1 MMHYYGIVED
11 RNDPLEIG
19 RVRVRIHGLHTE
31 NKSLIATPNL
41 PWSQVILPTTSAGLS
56 GFGTQHG
63 LVEGSTVVGFFR
75 DETDM
80 QDFIVLGS
88 VAGIPADGYLEDEED
103 KLKKR
108 TPDDGF
114 SDPRRLSSGA
124 YDSTPDGKNPPEGKR
139 PFGLEHGLDTA
150 PIKPEKVEIKY
161 DGKGSTITNPTLT
174 EKDLPHYPLY
184 VDESDVSKYARG
196 EEDYT
201 SRDTSSANGIKSN
214 AKPVYPYNKVYESES
229 GHVIE
234 VDDTRDAERIAVEHR
249 SGTFTEIHPD
259 GSQVSRIVNDRYTI
273 VCKDDEVYIGGKV
286 NVKILG
292 DAKIEVKG
300 TTDVLSEGK
309 LTITGNNTTEIIS
322 DTTVTGTLT
331 VSGATDLQSTL
342 DVTGSQSNKSS
353 ITASGDITSS
363 GEITASGEV
372 KGNGV
377 KLSTHTHT
385 ISSGSSAGKTKKPD

>member
-1 MMHYYGIVED
+1 MIHYYGIVED

-19 RVRVRIHGLHTE
+19 RVRVRIYGLHTE
-31 NKSLIATPNL
+31 NKSLIATPDL

-88 VAGIPADGYLEDEED
+88 VAGIPADGYLEDEKD

-108 TPDDGF
+108 TPDEGF
-114 SDPRRLSSGA
+114 SDPRRLTKSA
-124 YDSTPDGKNPPEGKR
+124 YASTPDGANPPETKR

-184 VDESDVSKYARG
+184 VDESDISKYARG

-214 AKPVYPYNKVYESES
+214 AKPVYPYNKVLESES
-229 GHVIE
+229 GHIIE
-234 VDDTRDAERIAVEHR
+234 IDDTRDAERIAVEHR

-292 DAKIEVKG
+292 DAKI
-300 TTDVLSEGK
+300 DVG
-309 LTITGNNTTEIIS
+309 G
-322 DTTVTGTLT
+322 D
-331 VSGATDLQSTL
+331 ATM
-342 DVTGSQSNKSS
+342 DVTGKM
-353 ITASGDITSS
+353 DITS
-363 GEITASGEV
+363 IKDMTMTAPTIAMYGDV
-372 KGNGV
+372 I
-377 KLSTHTHT
+377 KLNS
-385 ISSGSSAGKTKKPD
+385 

>member
-1 MMHYYGIVED
+1 MIHYYGIVED

-31 NKSLIATPNL
+31 NKSLIATPDL

-88 VAGIPADGYLEDEED
+88 VAGIPAKGYLEDEKDE
-103 KLKKR
+103 LKDRK
-108 TPDDGF
+108 PDDGF
-114 SDPRRLSSGA
+114 NDPRRLSSGA
-124 YDSTPDGKNPPEGKR
+124 YNSTPDGKNSDESGGKR

-184 VDESDVSKYARG
+184 VDESDISKYARG

-214 AKPVYPYNKVYESES
+214 AKPVYPYNKVLESES

-234 VDDTRDAERIAVEHR
+234 IDDTRDAERIAVEHR

-292 DAKIEVKG
+292 DAKI
-300 TTDVLSEGK
+300 DVG
-309 LTITGNNTTEIIS
+309 G
-322 DTTVTGTLT
+322 D
-331 VSGATDLQSTL
+331 ATM
-342 DVTGSQSNKSS
+342 DVTGKTNVTS
-353 ITASGDITSS
+353 IEDMTFTAPNI
-363 GEITASGEV
+363 
-372 KGNGV
+372 KLYGNV
-377 KLSTHTHT
+377 IKLNS
-385 ISSGSSAGKTKKPD
+385 